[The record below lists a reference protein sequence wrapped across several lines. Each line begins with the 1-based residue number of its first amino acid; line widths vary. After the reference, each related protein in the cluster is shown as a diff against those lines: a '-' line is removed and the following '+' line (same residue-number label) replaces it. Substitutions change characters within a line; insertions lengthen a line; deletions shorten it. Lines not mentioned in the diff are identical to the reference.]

1 MKILFAASEC
11 VPFIK
16 TGGLADVVGALS
28 PVLKAQGADVRVIL
42 PLYAA
47 IPEQYVSQ
55 MKLECEFEVEL
66 CWRRQYCGIKSLE
79 YQGVTFYFVD
89 NQYYFGRSYIY
100 GLGGDEYE
108 RFGFFD
114 RAVIDALVHLN
125 FKPDVIHCHDWQTGM
140 IPALL
145 KIQYAQFP
153 FYQDMKTVYT
163 IHNLQYQGVFP
174 IKAVQDTLGL
184 GDDLFTS
191 DKLECYGCANYM
203 KAGLVYADE
212 LTTVS
217 PSYADEIQTAFYG
230 ERLDGLLRARKDQLT
245 GILNG
250 IDVNDYDPAK
260 DPQIYA
266 NYDPYHL
273 GGKETCK
280 AELQKELGLTVDPT
294 VPLVGIISRLSN
306 QKGFDL
312 IECVI
317 RELMATGIQ
326 LVVLGM
332 GEAKYTNLFSWAE
345 SEYPGRLAARFAM
358 NHQLAHRIYAGSDMF
373 LMPSQFEP
381 CGLSQM
387 IAMRYGSVP
396 IARETGGLRDTVL
409 SYNKFTDEGN
419 GFTFFNYNAH
429 DMLHTVRRAV
439 HYYQNNRE
447 VWYRLIVR
455 GMTGDYSWYSSA
467 GKYMALYEDV
477 TRPATSFTLTEE
489 TTENPKTA
497 PASHAEVG
505 DVKEAPK
512 AEEKPKARRGQ
523 LHPPAGR
530 PLSGHAAAGRA
541 VFLPLRRTRAG
552 QRARQPPSACSALF
566 SGLRALLYGGAAGL
580 LPRRHQL
587 RFRGRNRAVHDRRIS
602 GLSSDFPFHADRC
615 ALPDR
620 HDRLRQRDR
629 RRGDIQ
635 RLSASLPG
643 RHVRVVLRL
652 PAKARA
658 AVGGSARRGRHGHP
672 ALQRHTGHFDGQG
685 YALYRP
691 VCDALPDAVGNRRRP
706 GCVHGAQGGAPA
718 RVPHLSGHV
727 PAPPQRRLRR
737 PARGARRRRSLP

>member
-16 TGGLADVVGALS
+16 TGGLADVVGALT

-47 IPEQYVSQ
+47 IPQEYVNQ

-114 RAVIDALVHLN
+114 RAVIDALVHLD
-125 FKPDVIHCHDWQTGM
+125 FKPDVVHCHDWQTGM

-145 KIQYAQFP
+145 KIQYAQYP

-184 GDDLFTS
+184 GDSLFTS

-230 ERLDGLLRARKDQLT
+230 ERLDGLLRARKDQLV

-273 GGKETCK
+273 GGKEICK
-280 AELQKELGLTVDPT
+280 QELQKELGLEVDPT

-345 SEYPGRLAARFAM
+345 SEYPGRLATRFAM

-439 HYYQNNRE
+439 HYYNNNRD

-467 GKYMALYEDV
+467 GKYMALYEEV
-477 TRPATSFTLTEE
+477 TKPATDFTLTQPAE
-489 TTENPKTA
+489 TENPKEA
-497 PASHAEVG
+497 PAQSAPRAETEASAEVG
-505 DVKEAPK
+505 ETPKKAPAKRAPRKKAEAKAEEAPVKPKRAPRKKAEPKAEVKAEVKEEPKAEAKAEEAPAKPKRAPRKKAEPKTEVKTEVKEEPKAEGAPAKPKRAPRKKAAPK
-512 AEEKPKARRGQ
+512 AEVTEAVKAEET
-523 LHPPAGR
+523 PAE
-530 PLSGHAAAGRA
+530 
-541 VFLPLRRTRAG
+541 
-552 QRARQPPSACSALF
+552 
-566 SGLRALLYGGAAGL
+566 
-580 LPRRHQL
+580 
-587 RFRGRNRAVHDRRIS
+587 
-602 GLSSDFPFHADRC
+602 
-615 ALPDR
+615 
-620 HDRLRQRDR
+620 
-629 RRGDIQ
+629 
-635 RLSASLPG
+635 
-643 RHVRVVLRL
+643 
-652 PAKARA
+652 
-658 AVGGSARRGRHGHP
+658 
-672 ALQRHTGHFDGQG
+672 
-685 YALYRP
+685 
-691 VCDALPDAVGNRRRP
+691 
-706 GCVHGAQGGAPA
+706 
-718 RVPHLSGHV
+718 
-727 PAPPQRRLRR
+727 
-737 PARGARRRRSLP
+737 

>member
-1 MKILFAASEC
+1 M
-11 VPFIK
+11 
-16 TGGLADVVGALS
+16 
-28 PVLKAQGADVRVIL
+28 
-42 PLYAA
+42 
-47 IPEQYVSQ
+47 
-55 MKLECEFEVEL
+55 
-66 CWRRQYCGIKSLE
+66 
-79 YQGVTFYFVD
+79 
-89 NQYYFGRSYIY
+89 
-100 GLGGDEYE
+100 
-108 RFGFFD
+108 
-114 RAVIDALVHLN
+114 
-125 FKPDVIHCHDWQTGM
+125 
-140 IPALL
+140 
-145 KIQYAQFP
+145 
-153 FYQDMKTVYT
+153 
-163 IHNLQYQGVFP
+163 
-174 IKAVQDTLGL
+174 
-184 GDDLFTS
+184 
-191 DKLECYGCANYM
+191 
-203 KAGLVYADE
+203 
-212 LTTVS
+212 
-217 PSYADEIQTAFYG
+217 
-230 ERLDGLLRARKDQLT
+230 

-358 NHQLAHRIYAGSDMF
+358 NHKLAHRIYAGSDMF

-489 TTENPKTA
+489 TPENPKTA
-497 PASHAEVG
+497 PASQAEVG

-512 AEEKPKARRGQ
+512 AEEKPKAKRG
-523 LHPPAGR
+523 PRKKAVVE
-530 PLSGHAAAGRA
+530 AAEVKEEAEEKPKA
-541 VFLPLRRTRAG
+541 K
-552 QRARQPPSACSALF
+552 
-566 SGLRALLYGGAAGL
+566 
-580 LPRRHQL
+580 
-587 RFRGRNRAVHDRRIS
+587 RGRKKAEPKVEAVAEVAKVKEEAKEA
-602 GLSSDFPFHADRC
+602 PKAEEKPK
-615 ALPDR
+615 AK
-620 HDRLRQRDR
+620 
-629 RRGDIQ
+629 RGP
-635 RLSASLPG
+635 RK
-643 RHVRVVLRL
+643 
-652 PAKARA
+652 KAEPKTEPKA
-658 AVGGSARRGRHGHP
+658 E
-672 ALQRHTGHFDGQG
+672 
-685 YALYRP
+685 
-691 VCDALPDAVGNRRRP
+691 
-706 GCVHGAQGGAPA
+706 
-718 RVPHLSGHV
+718 
-727 PAPPQRRLRR
+727 
-737 PARGARRRRSLP
+737 

>member
-16 TGGLADVVGALS
+16 TGGLADVVGALT

-47 IPEQYVSQ
+47 IPQEYVNQ

-114 RAVIDALVHLN
+114 RAVIDALVHLD
-125 FKPDVIHCHDWQTGM
+125 FKPDVVHCHDWQTGM

-145 KIQYAQFP
+145 KIQYAQYP

-184 GDDLFTS
+184 GDSLFTS

-230 ERLDGLLRARKDQLT
+230 ERLDGLLRARKDQLV

-273 GGKETCK
+273 GGKEICK
-280 AELQKELGLTVDPT
+280 QELQKELGLEVDPT

-345 SEYPGRLAARFAM
+345 SEYPGRLATRFAM

-439 HYYQNNRE
+439 HYYNNNRD

-467 GKYMALYEDV
+467 GKYMALYEEV
-477 TRPATSFTLTEE
+477 TKPATDFTLAQPAE
-489 TTENPKTA
+489 TENPKEA
-497 PASHAEVG
+497 PAQSAPRAETEASAEAGETPKKAPAKRAPRKKAEAKAEEAPVKPKRAPRKKAEPKAEVKAE
-505 DVKEAPK
+505 VKEEPKAETKAEEAPVKPKRAPRKKAEPKTEVKTEVKEEPKAEEAPAKPKRAPRKKAAPK
-512 AEEKPKARRGQ
+512 AEVTEAVKAEET
-523 LHPPAGR
+523 PAE
-530 PLSGHAAAGRA
+530 
-541 VFLPLRRTRAG
+541 
-552 QRARQPPSACSALF
+552 
-566 SGLRALLYGGAAGL
+566 
-580 LPRRHQL
+580 
-587 RFRGRNRAVHDRRIS
+587 
-602 GLSSDFPFHADRC
+602 
-615 ALPDR
+615 
-620 HDRLRQRDR
+620 
-629 RRGDIQ
+629 
-635 RLSASLPG
+635 
-643 RHVRVVLRL
+643 
-652 PAKARA
+652 
-658 AVGGSARRGRHGHP
+658 
-672 ALQRHTGHFDGQG
+672 
-685 YALYRP
+685 
-691 VCDALPDAVGNRRRP
+691 
-706 GCVHGAQGGAPA
+706 
-718 RVPHLSGHV
+718 
-727 PAPPQRRLRR
+727 
-737 PARGARRRRSLP
+737 

>member
-16 TGGLADVVGALS
+16 TGGLADVVGALT

-47 IPEQYVSQ
+47 IPQEYVNQ

-114 RAVIDALVHLN
+114 RAVIDALVHLD
-125 FKPDVIHCHDWQTGM
+125 FKPDVVHCHDWQTGM

-145 KIQYAQFP
+145 KIQYAQYP

-184 GDDLFTS
+184 GDSLFTS

-230 ERLDGLLRARKDQLT
+230 ERLDGLLRARKDQLV

-273 GGKETCK
+273 GGKEICK
-280 AELQKELGLTVDPT
+280 QELQKELGLEVDPT

-345 SEYPGRLAARFAM
+345 SEYPGRLATRFAM

-439 HYYQNNRE
+439 HYYNHNRD

-467 GKYMALYEDV
+467 GKYMALYEEV
-477 TRPATSFTLTEE
+477 TKPATDFTLAQPAE
-489 TTENPKTA
+489 TENPKEA
-497 PASHAEVG
+497 PTQSAPRAETEASAEVG
-505 DVKEAPK
+505 ETPKKAPAKRAPRKKAEAKAEEAPAKPKRAPRKKAEPKAEVKAEAKEEPKAETKAEEAPAKPKRAPRKKAAPKAEVTEAVK
-512 AEEKPKARRGQ
+512 AEEKPAE
-523 LHPPAGR
+523 
-530 PLSGHAAAGRA
+530 
-541 VFLPLRRTRAG
+541 
-552 QRARQPPSACSALF
+552 
-566 SGLRALLYGGAAGL
+566 
-580 LPRRHQL
+580 
-587 RFRGRNRAVHDRRIS
+587 
-602 GLSSDFPFHADRC
+602 
-615 ALPDR
+615 
-620 HDRLRQRDR
+620 
-629 RRGDIQ
+629 
-635 RLSASLPG
+635 
-643 RHVRVVLRL
+643 
-652 PAKARA
+652 
-658 AVGGSARRGRHGHP
+658 
-672 ALQRHTGHFDGQG
+672 
-685 YALYRP
+685 
-691 VCDALPDAVGNRRRP
+691 
-706 GCVHGAQGGAPA
+706 
-718 RVPHLSGHV
+718 
-727 PAPPQRRLRR
+727 
-737 PARGARRRRSLP
+737 

>member
-16 TGGLADVVGALS
+16 TGGLADVVGALT

-47 IPEQYVSQ
+47 IPQEYVNQ

-114 RAVIDALVHLN
+114 RAVIDALVHLD

-145 KIQYAQFP
+145 KIQYAQYP

-184 GDDLFTS
+184 GDSLFTS
-191 DKLECYGCANYM
+191 EKLECYGCANYM

-230 ERLDGLLRARKDQLT
+230 ERLDGLLRARKDQLV

-273 GGKETCK
+273 GGKEICK
-280 AELQKELGLTVDPT
+280 QELQKELGLEVDPT

-345 SEYPGRLAARFAM
+345 SEYPGRLATRFAM

-439 HYYQNNRE
+439 HYYNNNRD

-467 GKYMALYEDV
+467 GKYMALYEEV
-477 TRPATSFTLTEE
+477 TKPATDFTLTQPAE
-489 TTENPKTA
+489 TENPKEA
-497 PASHAEVG
+497 PAQSAPRAETEASAEVG
-505 DVKEAPK
+505 ETPKKAPAKRAPRKKAEAKAEEAPAKPKRAPRKKAEVKAEVKEEPKAEAKAEEAPAKPKRAPRKKAEPKTEVKTEVKEEPKAEEAPAKPKRAPRKKAAPKAEVTEAVK
-512 AEEKPKARRGQ
+512 AEEKPAE
-523 LHPPAGR
+523 
-530 PLSGHAAAGRA
+530 
-541 VFLPLRRTRAG
+541 
-552 QRARQPPSACSALF
+552 
-566 SGLRALLYGGAAGL
+566 
-580 LPRRHQL
+580 
-587 RFRGRNRAVHDRRIS
+587 
-602 GLSSDFPFHADRC
+602 
-615 ALPDR
+615 
-620 HDRLRQRDR
+620 
-629 RRGDIQ
+629 
-635 RLSASLPG
+635 
-643 RHVRVVLRL
+643 
-652 PAKARA
+652 
-658 AVGGSARRGRHGHP
+658 
-672 ALQRHTGHFDGQG
+672 
-685 YALYRP
+685 
-691 VCDALPDAVGNRRRP
+691 
-706 GCVHGAQGGAPA
+706 
-718 RVPHLSGHV
+718 
-727 PAPPQRRLRR
+727 
-737 PARGARRRRSLP
+737 

>member
-16 TGGLADVVGALS
+16 TGGLADVVGALT

-47 IPEQYVSQ
+47 IPQEYVNQ

-114 RAVIDALVHLN
+114 RAVIDALVHLD
-125 FKPDVIHCHDWQTGM
+125 FKPDVVHCHDWQTGM

-145 KIQYAQFP
+145 KIQYAQYP

-184 GDDLFTS
+184 GDSLFTS

-230 ERLDGLLRARKDQLT
+230 ERLDGLLRARKDQLV

-273 GGKETCK
+273 GGKEICK
-280 AELQKELGLTVDPT
+280 QELQKELGLEVNPT

-345 SEYPGRLAARFAM
+345 SEYPGRLATRFAM

-439 HYYQNNRE
+439 HYYNNNRD

-467 GKYMALYEDV
+467 GKYMALYEEV
-477 TRPATSFTLTEE
+477 TKPATDFTLAQPAE
-489 TTENPKTA
+489 TENPKEA
-497 PASHAEVG
+497 PAQSAPRAETEASAEVG
-505 DVKEAPK
+505 ETPKKAPAKRAPRKKAEAKAEEAPAKPKRAPRKKAEPKAEVKAEVKEEPKAETKAEEAPVKPKRAPRKKAEPKTEVKTEVKEEPKAEEAPAKPKRAPRKKAAPK
-512 AEEKPKARRGQ
+512 AEVTEAVKAEET
-523 LHPPAGR
+523 PAE
-530 PLSGHAAAGRA
+530 
-541 VFLPLRRTRAG
+541 
-552 QRARQPPSACSALF
+552 
-566 SGLRALLYGGAAGL
+566 
-580 LPRRHQL
+580 
-587 RFRGRNRAVHDRRIS
+587 
-602 GLSSDFPFHADRC
+602 
-615 ALPDR
+615 
-620 HDRLRQRDR
+620 
-629 RRGDIQ
+629 
-635 RLSASLPG
+635 
-643 RHVRVVLRL
+643 
-652 PAKARA
+652 
-658 AVGGSARRGRHGHP
+658 
-672 ALQRHTGHFDGQG
+672 
-685 YALYRP
+685 
-691 VCDALPDAVGNRRRP
+691 
-706 GCVHGAQGGAPA
+706 
-718 RVPHLSGHV
+718 
-727 PAPPQRRLRR
+727 
-737 PARGARRRRSLP
+737 

>member
-16 TGGLADVVGALS
+16 TGGLADVVGALT

-47 IPEQYVSQ
+47 IPQEYVNQ

-114 RAVIDALVHLN
+114 RAVIDALVHLD
-125 FKPDVIHCHDWQTGM
+125 FKPDVVHCHDWQTGM

-145 KIQYAQFP
+145 KIQYAQYP

-184 GDDLFTS
+184 GDSLFTS

-230 ERLDGLLRARKDQLT
+230 ERLDGLLRARKDQLV

-273 GGKETCK
+273 GGKEICK
-280 AELQKELGLTVDPT
+280 QELQKELGLEVDPT

-345 SEYPGRLAARFAM
+345 SEYPGRLATRFAM

-439 HYYQNNRE
+439 HYYNNNRD

-467 GKYMALYEDV
+467 GKYMALYEEV
-477 TRPATSFTLTEE
+477 TKPATDFTLTQPAE
-489 TTENPKTA
+489 TENPKEA
-497 PASHAEVG
+497 PAQSAPRAETEASAEVG
-505 DVKEAPK
+505 ETPKKAPAKRTPRKKAEAKAEEAPAKPKRTPRKKAEPKAEVKAEVKEEPKAETKAEEAPVKPKRAPRKKAEPKTEVKTEVKEEPKAEEAPAKPKRAPRKKAAPK
-512 AEEKPKARRGQ
+512 AEVTEAVKAEET
-523 LHPPAGR
+523 PAE
-530 PLSGHAAAGRA
+530 
-541 VFLPLRRTRAG
+541 
-552 QRARQPPSACSALF
+552 
-566 SGLRALLYGGAAGL
+566 
-580 LPRRHQL
+580 
-587 RFRGRNRAVHDRRIS
+587 
-602 GLSSDFPFHADRC
+602 
-615 ALPDR
+615 
-620 HDRLRQRDR
+620 
-629 RRGDIQ
+629 
-635 RLSASLPG
+635 
-643 RHVRVVLRL
+643 
-652 PAKARA
+652 
-658 AVGGSARRGRHGHP
+658 
-672 ALQRHTGHFDGQG
+672 
-685 YALYRP
+685 
-691 VCDALPDAVGNRRRP
+691 
-706 GCVHGAQGGAPA
+706 
-718 RVPHLSGHV
+718 
-727 PAPPQRRLRR
+727 
-737 PARGARRRRSLP
+737 